1 MLEFSEKYEAFAEE
15 FPDAIVCWEHPGE
28 NHTEEGK
35 KVIEAYNQNYRI
47 VANEIMYEVGDMVA
61 ALFGDR
67 TIKNIYDLYFEDE
80 DKALKK
86 LRRLLGKPV
95 IYPDDEV
102 LCYCD
107 PLHKKIKYIELSY
120 EDNFQNVWT
129 ETVTD
134 SEMAIRHLH

>member
-35 KVIEAYNQNYRI
+35 KVIEAYNHNYRI
-47 VANEIMYEVGDMVA
+47 VANE
-61 ALFGDR
+61 
-67 TIKNIYDLYFEDE
+67 IKNIYDLYFEDE

-86 LRRLLGKPV
+86 LRRILGKPV